1 MFSSNQRAFNLFT
14 ALVSFVLIILS
25 VLLVTIMIKSE
36 RTTVDSINDIAEG
49 TELQAASDLARADA
63 IQVFNYGIRYQ
74 IEIWLTNPDNFY
86 LMTTDKLT
94 WKDVVDDFA
103 RSNFGSKETGG
114 SQFANRTAKH
124 LTSLLSS
131 APQPLAAGYEITL
144 KSDEEKLRTVLQ
156 KLFSKSIDEGN
167 FFDVI
172 KCENGNYNECLG
184 TFYVNLNVAEL
195 NPEEYESLP
204 QLEVKN
210 NTTGRIIRNPILP
223 RGNFRI
229 YVPLRVFKA
238 LAGGFTIAHTDD
250 AKGNRDYGLFSARIH
265 NEIEEMK
272 LGFCD
277 RKVCMPRNNPYTGPE
292 QDGFNGACTGS
303 IQINISNAKV
313 NLQSRGITSVESY
326 NAGDQ
331 AETKLS
337 LANIARD
344 RINFIANQVGQR
356 QLQNHEGFEIIG
368 GENGEL
374 LNNVTITASSV
385 ASKKIIVGTSGGSP
399 GSNPHQVIYSAN
411 NNLFGGSTCP
421 FPDGKGLGVYFDSFG
436 KLVTQYI
443 VPECEKVSGTSSAYC
458 TEVTETRSELRFRET
473 NDQFK
478 VSKNNQGI
486 YRILLF
492 DGQYTPFTIKFEQ
505 AVNSSNCAMA
515 GPPMSTGQ
523 CNDAIVNQ
531 DWACESTYEPGAA
544 PTGEGAG
551 YACIVK
557 REGANGTEQP
567 APTAGGQAGNGGN
580 PQPEDNQSAPTGNQS
595 EPPPNENQPEG
606 GTPPEGEVPGTEPE
620 PGA

>member
-1 MFSSNQRAFNLFT
+1 MFSKNERAFNLFT

-114 SQFANRTAKH
+114 SQFANRAAKH

-277 RKVCMPRNNPYTGPE
+277 RRVCAPRNNPYTGPK
-292 QDGFNGACTGS
+292 DNSFNGACTGG
-303 IQINISNAKV
+303 IAINIDKASI
-313 NLQSRGITSVESY
+313 QSRGITSVESY

-331 AETKLS
+331 ADTKS
-337 LANIARD
+337 ALAGMARD
-344 RINFIANQVGQR
+344 RINFIANKVGER

-368 GENGEL
+368 GDNAGI
-374 LNNVTITASSV
+374 LNNVTITAQSV
-385 ASKKIIVGTSGGSP
+385 ASKKVTIGGGGTP
-399 GSNPHQVIYSAN
+399 GSNPHHVIYSAN
-411 NNLFGGSTCP
+411 NNLFGGSPCP
-421 FPDGKGLGVYFDSFG
+421 FPDGKGLGVYFDNFG
-436 KLVTQYI
+436 RLVTEFKE
-443 VPECEKVSGTSSAYC
+443 PTCEKISGGTALFC

-473 NDQFK
+473 NEQFK

-492 DGQYTPFTIKFEQ
+492 DGQFTAFTIKYDQ
-505 AVNSSNCAMA
+505 PVDTSNCAMA
-515 GPPMSTGQ
+515 GPPVATGN

-531 DWACESTYEPGAA
+531 QWSCMTVTTSPGEIGSNPGNACVVMDEGTALPNQPTPAA
-544 PTGEGAG
+544 EGQG
-551 YACIVK
+551 DNQ
-557 REGANGTEQP
+557 ENQP
-567 APTAGGQAGNGGN
+567 
-580 PQPEDNQSAPTGNQS
+580 PEDNQPAPTGNQN
-595 EPPPNENQPEG
+595 EPPPSENQPEEEI
-606 GTPPEGEVPGTEPE
+606 PPEEGSGTEPV